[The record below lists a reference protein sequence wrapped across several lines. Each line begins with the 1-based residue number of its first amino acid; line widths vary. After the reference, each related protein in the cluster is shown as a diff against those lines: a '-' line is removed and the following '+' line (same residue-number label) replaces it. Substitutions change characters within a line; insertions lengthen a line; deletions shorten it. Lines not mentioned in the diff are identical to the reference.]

1 MVKHEFDLTKPLMI
15 HVNTSVLDG
24 GVIETTID
32 MIGQITRRVLR
43 TQEAQI
49 REALVS
55 LGWTPP
61 ATKVAEEGLEPLR
74 DTSPG
79 LTEADDVPPAGRPV
93 RAVVELPPGA
103 CTEKELA
110 GRLKDILRYPIKVY
124 GVGGYRK
131 YVPQFKSFCR
141 VMQAE
146 RRRG

>member
-1 MVKHEFDLTKPLMI
+1 MQKHEFDLTKPL
-15 HVNTSVLDG
+15 
-24 GVIETTID
+24 TID
-32 MIGQITRRVLR
+32 VHTSIFEGGMIESNIDMFGTVYRKVLK

-49 REALVS
+49 REALVA

-61 ATKVAEEGLEPLR
+61 ATEVAPASD
-74 DTSPG
+74 DTSSVASPRQD
-79 LTEADDVPPAGRPV
+79 EADEPPAGRPV

-131 YVPQFKSFCR
+131 YAPQFKSFCR

-146 RRRG
+146 KRRG